1 MTFGNGS
8 VASIVDEGYARE
20 TSRFRFRA
28 SCAAPESRRQE
39 GVTATYKDRFAPGI
53 ASVCS
58 WFIARP
64 VMSWVLTVRTEKAAG
79 WRCRRFA
86 MGPNWLGPILFEGS
100 RAAACRLLDEFVASI
115 TSTAD
120 FVLAGTSGPGLA
132 TATR

>member
-1 MTFGNGS
+1 
-8 VASIVDEGYARE
+8 
-20 TSRFRFRA
+20 
-28 SCAAPESRRQE
+28 
-39 GVTATYKDRFAPGI
+39 
-53 ASVCS
+53 
-58 WFIARP
+58 
-64 VMSWVLTVRTEKAAG
+64 
-79 WRCRRFA
+79 